1 MFSISKAVLFATLLA
16 TTSLATSPRKK
27 TCTDYEIPVT
37 PTSLN
42 LVWGKKFVTDFDVV
56 DFISDINSRT
66 AATSFNPYDTTTAP
80 VLTTAS
86 YTISATFCTP
96 QKGATGIVLLLSRGL
111 NFDRSYWDPEVSKEK
126 YSFVDWVLARGY
138 SVFYYDR
145 LGVGKSTL
153 VSGYVNQASIQIA
166 ILEELA
172 TSVKAGK
179 YTGGFGTPK
188 SLVLVG
194 HTFGSV
200 ISAALVTADPSI
212 AEGLVL
218 TGFSFNGTNGAGFLE
233 AFQPRIASGESSN
246 GHLWTLDI
254 SPQRIST
261 LMSTCKRISAPLTRQ
276 TANRTKFF
284 KALDYDVGIAKYAHR
299 NRQPF
304 GINEATS
311 GGLVDVA
318 PVNFTG
324 PAMVIAGQ
332 FDLIFCTG
340 QCDQVIE
347 HPAKE
352 IFSHAKAFKAVS
364 YTGAGHGLNF
374 ALNATGAFG
383 LITDFLSS
391 NGL

>member
-246 GHLWTLDI
+246 GHLWTLYVFHCGYLTPTDI
-254 SPQRIST
+254 YS
-261 LMSTCKRISAPLTRQ
+261 
-276 TANRTKFF
+276 NVNFF

>member
-1 MFSISKAVLFATLLA
+1 MHSFLKVILCTALLA
-16 TTSLATSPRKK
+16 SGCLATSSHKK

-37 PTSLN
+37 PTSVN
-42 LVWGKKFVTDFDVV
+42 LVWGKKFEANFDVV
-56 DFISDINSRT
+56 DFVSNINSRT
-66 AATSFNPYDTTTAP
+66 AATSFNPYDLTAP
-80 VLTTAS
+80 PALTTAS

-96 QKGATGIVLLLSRGL
+96 KKGATGTVLLLSHGL

-126 YSFVDWVLARGY
+126 YSFVDWAIARGY

-153 VSGYVNQASIQIA
+153 VSGYANQASIQIA
-166 ILEELA
+166 ILEQLA
-172 TSVKAGK
+172 TSIRAGK
-179 YTGGFGTPK
+179 YTGAFGTPK
-188 SLVLVG
+188 SLVLIG
-194 HTFGSV
+194 HSFGSV
-200 ISAALVTADPSI
+200 LSSALVTVVPSI

-233 AFQPRIASGESSN
+233 AFQPRIASGESSK
-246 GHLWTLDI
+246 WKPLD
-254 SPQRIST
+254 T
-261 LMSTCKRISAPLTRQ
+261 GYLTP
-276 TANRTKFF
+276 TDIYSNVNVFF
-284 KALDYDVGIAKYAHR
+284 KAPDYDVGIAKYAHR

-311 GGLVDVA
+311 GGLVDLA
-318 PVNFTG
+318 PLNFTG

-340 QCDQVIE
+340 QCDEVIE

-352 IFSHAKAFKAVS
+352 IFSQAKAFKAVS
-364 YTGAGHGLNF
+364 YAGAGHGLNF
-374 ALNATGAFG
+374 ALNATGAFE
-383 LITDFLSS
+383 LITEFLST

>member
-80 VLTTAS
+80 VLTTDS

-96 QKGATGIVLLLSRGL
+96 QKGATGIVLLLSHGL

-179 YTGGFGTPK
+179 YTGGFGAPK

-194 HTFGSV
+194 HSFGSV
-200 ISAALVTADPSI
+200 ISAALVTAGPSI

-233 AFQPRIASGESSN
+233 AFQPRIASGESSK
-246 GHLWTLDI
+246 W
-254 SPQRIST
+254 
-261 LMSTCKRISAPLTRQ
+261 APLDTGYL
-276 TANRTKFF
+276 TPTDIYSNVNVFF
-284 KALDYDVGIAKYAHR
+284 KAPDYDVGIAKYAHR

-383 LITDFLSS
+383 LITDFLST

>member
-1 MFSISKAVLFATLLA
+1 MYSTLKAVFFAGVLA
-16 TTSLATSPRKK
+16 SSSLALSSHKK
-27 TCTDYEIPVT
+27 TCTDYDIPVT
-37 PTSLN
+37 PTSVN
-42 LVWGKKFVTDFDVV
+42 LIWGKKFVTNFDIA
-56 DFISDINSRT
+56 DFISNINSRT
-66 AATSFNPYDTTTAP
+66 AATSFNPYDTTAAP

-96 QKGATGIVLLLSRGL
+96 KKGATGTVLLLSHGL
-111 NFDRSYWDPEVSKEK
+111 NFDRNYWDPEVSKED
-126 YSFVDWVLARGY
+126 YSFVDWAIARGY
-138 SVFYYDR
+138 SIFYYDR
-145 LGVGKSTL
+145 PGVGKSTL

-172 TSVKAGK
+172 TAVKAGK
-179 YTGGFGTPK
+179 YTGQFGTPK

-194 HTFGSV
+194 HSFGSV
-200 ISAALVTADPSI
+200 ISSALATAVPSI

-233 AFQPRIASGESSN
+233 AFQPRIASGESSK
-246 GHLWTLDI
+246 WASLD
-254 SPQRIST
+254 T
-261 LMSTCKRISAPLTRQ
+261 GYLTP
-276 TANRTKFF
+276 TDIYSNVNVFF
-284 KALDYDVGIAKYAHR
+284 KAPDYDVDIAKYANR

-318 PVNFTG
+318 PLNFTG

-340 QCDQVIE
+340 QCDDVIE

-352 IFSHAKAFKAVS
+352 IFRKAKAFKAIS
-364 YTGAGHGLNF
+364 YPGAGHGLNF
-374 ALNATGAFG
+374 ALNATGAFD
-383 LITDFLSS
+383 LITDFLNA